1 MKNPIPTSDPLSLAD
16 DERLLVER
24 AKTGDA
30 DAFAELVRRSAQSS
44 RRLALSVLKNQDAA
58 EDALQDAMT
67 QAWEHVPRFLGES
80 KFSTWMSR
88 IVFNQCLMY
97 LRKAKRVSFVA
108 MDESASDESRPV
120 LQLKSANPTP
130 EQGLG
135 QKEVVSV
142 VRKEVE
148 RLPKL
153 LREPL
158 IMRDLQQLPL
168 ETVAS
173 RLEISVAATKSR
185 LLRARSELRARLER
199 HCGRAGVATLA

>member
-1 MKNPIPTSDPLSLAD
+1 MNAITSSTLMPPSD
-16 DERLLVER
+16 DERQLVER
-24 AKTGDA
+24 AKAGDQE
-30 DAFAELVRRSAQSS
+30 AFAELVRRSAQSS
-44 RRLALSVLKNQDAA
+44 RRLALSVLKNQEAA
-58 EDALQDAMT
+58 EDAVQDALS

-80 KFSTWMSR
+80 KFSTWLSR

-97 LRKAKRVSFVA
+97 LRRARRVSYIA
-108 MDESASDESRPV
+108 LDDSGSEESRPY
-120 LQLKSANPTP
+120 LQLKADGPTP

-135 QKEVVSV
+135 QKEMVAA
-142 VRKEVE
+142 VRKEVD

-173 RLEISVAATKSR
+173 RLQISVAATKSR
-185 LLRARSELRARLER
+185 LLRARSELRSRLER
-199 HCGRAGVATLA
+199 HCGRTGMASLA

>member
-1 MKNPIPTSDPLSLAD
+1 MNPIPTTHSNPQAD
-16 DERLLVER
+16 EERLLVER
-24 AKTGDA
+24 AKAGDA

-58 EDALQDAMT
+58 EDALQDAFS

-80 KFSTWMSR
+80 KFSTWISR

-97 LRKAKRVSFVA
+97 LRKGKRVSFVA
-108 MDESASDESRPV
+108 LDESPQEESRPF
-120 LQLKSANPTP
+120 LQLQSQTPTP

-135 QKEVVSV
+135 QKEVVAV

-158 IMRDLQQLPL
+158 ILRDLQQLPL

-173 RLEISVAATKSR
+173 RLQISVAATKSR
-185 LLRARSELRARLER
+185 LLRARSELRVRLER
-199 HCGRAGVATLA
+199 HCGRAGIATLA

>member
-1 MKNPIPTSDPLSLAD
+1 MNPISSSPLIPPVD
-16 DERLLVER
+16 DERQLVDR
-24 AKTGDA
+24 AKAGDA
-30 DAFAELVRRSAQSS
+30 EAFAELVRRSAHSS

-58 EDALQDAMT
+58 EDAVQDALT

-97 LRKAKRVSFVA
+97 LRRGRRVSFVDIDDSNA
-108 MDESASDESRPV
+108 DENRPG
-120 LQLKSANPTP
+120 LQLKSLNPTP

-135 QKEVVSV
+135 QKQIVAV
-142 VRKEVE
+142 VRQEVE

-158 IMRDLQQLPL
+158 ILRDLQQLPL
-168 ETVAS
+168 EAVAG
-173 RLEISVAATKSR
+173 RLRSSVAATKSR

-199 HCGRAGVATLA
+199 HCGRSGVATLA

>member
-1 MKNPIPTSDPLSLAD
+1 MNDTTRFQGLPVAD
-16 DERLLVER
+16 DERQLVER
-24 AKTGDA
+24 AKAGDA
-30 DAFAELVRRSAQSS
+30 EAFAELVRRSVTSS

-58 EDALQDAMT
+58 EDALQDALS

-97 LRKAKRVSFVA
+97 LRRAKRVSFVA
-108 MDESASDESRPV
+108 LDEPQSEDTRPVVQLESRGPD
-120 LQLKSANPTP
+120 P

-135 QKEVVSV
+135 KKEVIAV
-142 VRKEVE
+142 VRQEVE

-158 IMRDLQQLPL
+158 VMRDLEQLPL

-173 RLEISVAATKSR
+173 RLSISVAATKSR
-185 LLRARSELRARLER
+185 LLRARSELRTRLER
-199 HCGRAGVATLA
+199 HCGRAGVASLA